1 MEVQTVLI
9 PKKKFTLK
17 EAEKKI
23 LDMGYKKKYYGKG
36 VDETEN
42 FYRFRQETPLNFE
55 KDSYFTKTISDDIM
69 LVFGKIKNK

>member
-1 MEVQTVLI
+1 MEN
-9 PKKKFTLK
+9 
-17 EAEKKI
+17 
-23 LDMGYKKKYYGKG
+23 GKG

-55 KDSYFTKTISDDIM
+55 KDSYFTKTIKDNIM